1 MGMRYICVGYAVHM
15 RKVCGVGHMGM
26 LAEHIHMLGKHI
38 CMLAEHMYMLA
49 EHICMLAEHMGML
62 AEHMGHDVLSSGQA
76 VKTPSLPLSCAR
88 YGTSPIQVLYSF

>member
-1 MGMRYICVGYAVHM
+1 MRYICVGYAVHM
-15 RKVCGVGHMGM
+15 RKGCGVGHTYMLAEHMGM
-26 LAEHIHMLGKHI
+26 LAEHTYMI
-38 CMLAEHMYMLA
+38 AEHMG
-49 EHICMLAEHMGML
+49 MLAEHMGML